1 MGLFRRVH
9 DWFYPHVESHDECL
23 RREVRENVH
32 SFRNQAAIETQQLKQ
47 ARDQLAE
54 VSRMTRRT
62 IKRLEVARER
72 ANREIKSHD

>member
-1 MGLFRRVH
+1 MGLFRAIH
-9 DWFYPHVESHDECL
+9 DWFYPHKESHDECL
-23 RREVRENVH
+23 RRGVRENVH
-32 SFRNQAAIETQQLKQ
+32 SFHNQAMIETQQLRQ

-72 ANREIKSHD
+72 ANRKQKAI